1 MNKSLFYIFILGVA
15 TACTKQEKGNV
26 LAEAYGTQLF
36 DTELALIVP
45 EDATQEDSVFLAKE
59 YINIWLSKQILLHRA
74 DKLLTAQEK
83 DKTKQLEQYKIDLLT
98 YEVLNKLALQAV
110 DTSYDETELREY
122 YDEHTAEFEL
132 SQNIIKI
139 VFFKI
144 PNTTRDINM
153 LWSSFKTSDES
164 VYSTLKQLSASEGNH
179 YDDKNSWVFFDDI
192 LKEIPINTYNQE
204 HYLNNN
210 KLIRL
215 PDGDFEYFIR
225 ILDFKIRSSTSP
237 FSMEKENIK
246 QLLGMKR
253 QQKAVQ
259 SIETKLVEEAYSNK
273 EIKLF

>member
-1 MNKSLFYIFILGVA
+1 MTKSLLYIFILGAA
-15 TACTKQEKGNV
+15 TACTKQELGKV
-26 LAEAYGTQLF
+26 LAEAYGKQLF
-36 DTELALIVP
+36 DTELAMIVP
-45 EDATQEDSVFLAKE
+45 EDATVEDSVFLTKE
-59 YINIWLSKQILLHRA
+59 YINIWLSKQILLHKA
-74 DKLLTAQEK
+74 DKILTAQEK
-83 DKTKQLEQYKIDLLT
+83 DKTKQLEQYNIDLLT
-98 YEVLNKLALQAV
+98 YEVLNKLASQAV
-110 DTSYDETELREY
+110 DTSYDEAELRDY

-139 VFFKI
+139 IFFKI
-144 PNTTRDINM
+144 PNDARDIDM
-153 LWSSFKTSDES
+153 LWSSFKATDES
-164 VYSTLKQLSASEGNH
+164 IYSTLKQLSTLGGN
-179 YDDKNSWVFFDDI
+179 YYEDKNSWVFFDDI

-225 ILDFKIRSSTSP
+225 ILDFRIRSSTSP
-237 FSMEKENIK
+237 FSIEKENIK

-273 EIKLF
+273 EIKIF